1 MNRHTLLSRST
12 GSPRLL
18 FVTLASLALSGAC
31 SDDDATVVPPVDL
44 TLQITSVDG
53 EGPDAVSP
61 LRCDGL
67 AVVVEISPASGFT
80 LRPLHACGSS
90 SRCGYVHLDAL
101 DADDN
106 VLGSVDSVTTFGLLE
121 LPQASLEQLAAVR
134 AVLLRGIDGEPV
146 TNADRTEVATRFDVS
161 RPAPSCEPQGM
172 GGQGQGGQGQG
183 GQGQG
188 GASAGA
194 PGEAGATS
202 AGATTGGAAAGG
214 AGGSPTVEQG
224 GAGGTPSEP
233 NAGSGGA

>member
-1 MNRHTLLSRST
+1 MNRNTFLFRST
-12 GSPRLL
+12 GSQRLL
-18 FVTLASLALSGAC
+18 LATLASLALSGAC

-44 TLQITSVDG
+44 TLQITSLDG
-53 EGPDAVSP
+53 EAPEAESA

-67 AVVVEISPASGFT
+67 GVEVAISPASGFT

-90 SRCGYVHLDAL
+90 NRCGYVHLDAL

-121 LPQASLEQLAAVR
+121 LPQAALAQLAAVR

-146 TNADRTEVATRFDVS
+146 TNADRSEVAARVDVS
-161 RPAPSCEPQGM
+161 RSAPSSCEAQGM

-183 GQGQG
+183 GSASG
-188 GASAGA
+188 G

-202 AGATTGGAAAGG
+202 AGATTGGAASGG
-214 AGGSPTVEQG
+214 AGGSPTAEQG

>member
-1 MNRHTLLSRST
+1 MNRNTFLSRST
-12 GSPRLL
+12 RSQRLL
-18 FVTLASLALSGAC
+18 FATLASLALSGAC
-31 SDDDATVVPPVDL
+31 SDDDDGTVVPPVDL
-44 TLQITSVDG
+44 TLQITSLDG
-53 EGPDAVSP
+53 EAPEAESA

-67 AVVVEISPASGFT
+67 AVDVEISPASGFT

-121 LPQASLEQLAAVR
+121 LPQAALAELAAVR

-146 TNADRTEVATRFDVS
+146 TNADRSEVTTRVEVN
-161 RPAPSCEPQGM
+161 RAVPSCEPQGT
-172 GGQGQGGQGQG
+172 GGQGQGGQAQG
-183 GQGQG
+183 GG
-188 GASAGA
+188 AGA

-214 AGGSPTVEQG
+214 AGGSPAAEQG

-233 NAGSGGA
+233 NAGSGGV

>member
-1 MNRHTLLSRST
+1 MNRHTFLSRST
-12 GSPRLL
+12 GSQRLL

-44 TLQITSVDG
+44 TLQITSLDG
-53 EGPDAVSP
+53 HGLEAESP

-67 AVVVEISPASGFT
+67 AVVVEISPASAFT

-121 LPQASLEQLAAVR
+121 LPQAALEQLAAVR

-146 TNADRTEVATRFDVS
+146 TNADRTEVATRVDVS

-183 GQGQG
+183 G
-188 GASAGA
+188 ASAGA
-194 PGEAGATS
+194 PGEAGATN

-214 AGGSPTVEQG
+214 AAGSPTAEQG